1 MIKKYMAG
9 KIIKSLVKKGRPKV
23 DKRKTRGKRKAQS
36 AARQKTYQEKLG
48 AEAEKAGT
56 SKAAITQ
63 GKAFERKAQTI
74 RSKNLDR
81 DIERNAIA
89 ILKEDKARMT
99 ADTAIAKAKSQSR
112 TKMQKVMSRARKE
125 TASMKKKGML
135 SGLTDAQKKE
145 RQRLITQK
153 LKEMKSEGKTKKVFA
168 GRTLSLTPEGERV
181 LKQKGGIDKILE
193 ASGPTGTKRNRFLY
207 EGADETLPARGG
219 GIDTKG
225 KKGKEAREMKREAYK
240 AMSKSEKLEFI
251 RRQFARGYTNKQL
264 DEIMYKPKTDRQKK
278 VKATII
284 QRMRNAKNQ
293 GYPFKTKED
302 ISERTYDDIMKSFG
316 IGKSTSGIIANTP
329 AGRKKAG
336 GKVGTYKSGKQI
348 KRKSSPRGCGAA
360 MRGYG
365 KAMKG
370 TR

>member
-9 KIIKSLVKKGRPKV
+9 KIIKSVLKKGRPKV

-36 AARQKTYQEKLG
+36 AARQKTFQEKLG

-89 ILKEDKARMT
+89 ILKEDKGRMT

-145 RQRLITQK
+145 RQKLITQK
-153 LKEMKSEGKTKKVFA
+153 LKEMKSEGKTKKVIA

-207 EGADETLPARGG
+207 EGANETLPAKGG

-225 KKGKEAREMKREAYK
+225 KTGKEAREMKREAYK

-251 RRQFARGYTNKQL
+251 RKQFARGYTNKQL
-264 DEIMYKPKTDRQKK
+264 EEIMYQPKTAKQKK
-278 VKATII
+278 AKATII

-302 ISERTYDDIMKSFG
+302 ISKRTYDDIMKSFG
-316 IGKSTSGIIANTP
+316 GSKITNPTTTTKKS
-329 AGRKKAG
+329 G
-336 GKVGTYKSGKQI
+336 GKIGTYKAGKQI

-365 KAMKG
+365 KAMK
-370 TR
+370 

>member
-1 MIKKYMAG
+1 MLSKALKTAA
-9 KIIKSLVKKGRPKV
+9 KTLAKKKGRPKV

-145 RQRLITQK
+145 RQKLITQK
-153 LKEMKSEGKTKKVFA
+153 LKEMKSEGKTKKVIA

-207 EGADETLPARGG
+207 ESANETLPAKGG

-225 KKGKEAREMKREAYK
+225 KTGKEAREMKREAYK

-251 RRQFARGYTNKQL
+251 RKQFARGYTNKQL
-264 DEIMYKPKTDRQKK
+264 EEIMYQPKTATQKK
-278 VKATII
+278 AKASII
-284 QRMRNAKNQ
+284 QRMKNAKNQ
-293 GYPFKTKED
+293 GYPFKTKKD
-302 ISERTYDDIMKSFG
+302 ISERTYDDIVKSFAVG
-316 IGKSTSGIIANTP
+316 NSTTSKKS
-329 AGRKKAG
+329 G